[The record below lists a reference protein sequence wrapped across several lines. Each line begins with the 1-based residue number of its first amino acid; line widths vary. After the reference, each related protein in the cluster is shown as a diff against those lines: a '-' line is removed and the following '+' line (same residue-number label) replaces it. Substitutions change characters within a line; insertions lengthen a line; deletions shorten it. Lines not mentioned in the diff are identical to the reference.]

1 MIPKKKRKLAWS
13 TTRVGQFDSSYF
25 RGIFLGRFH
34 DISVPNGR
42 VAILFVYIEGTVND
56 YSEFVLFCKFVTDF
70 KPQKGKLTIIGFKL
84 HNQCIVLCIF
94 SVDFPLFVCLIPPPG
109 KLIFHRYA

>member
-1 MIPKKKRKLAWS
+1 MKVAWS

-34 DISVPNGR
+34 DFSVPNGR

-56 YSEFVLFCKFVTDF
+56 SRNLFCFAS
-70 KPQKGKLTIIGFKL
+70 L
-84 HNQCIVLCIF
+84 
-94 SVDFPLFVCLIPPPG
+94 
-109 KLIFHRYA
+109 